1 MDFKD
6 VQRIKNITHKEI
18 KAIESLPVL
27 AGTVATLH
35 AASAMNSA
43 GDSRYAIRCK
53 KMGFKIKVEKP
64 VASNMNKRGANEA
77 AQRLKLALH
86 KSLRASLRIVQ
97 VSRS

>member
-1 MDFKD
+1 M
-6 VQRIKNITHKEI
+6 
-18 KAIESLPVL
+18 AIESLPVL

-64 VASNMNKRGANEA
+64 VASNMNKRGANKA
-77 AQRLKLALH
+77 AVQLIKHALR
-86 KSLRASLRIVQ
+86 KSLRTSLRLV
-97 VSRS
+97 